1 MGHGVFYIFFSKHH
15 GRKIT
20 KSKNGEIV
28 RKGKKK
34 IDWTL
39 KELVYITEI
48 HEAGEKDENLDQ
60 NSDIILGSLRRT
72 YYITLVHQECT

>member
-1 MGHGVFYIFFSKHH
+1 M
-15 GRKIT
+15 
-20 KSKNGEIV
+20 

-34 IDWTL
+34 TIDWTL

-48 HEAGEKDENLDQ
+48 CELGEKDENLDQ